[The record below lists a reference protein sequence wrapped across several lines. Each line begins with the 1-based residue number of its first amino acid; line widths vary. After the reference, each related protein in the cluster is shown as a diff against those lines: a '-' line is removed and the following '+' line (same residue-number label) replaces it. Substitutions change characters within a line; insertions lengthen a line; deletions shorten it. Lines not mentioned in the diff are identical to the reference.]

1 MERLTRRLA
10 LARQALDSLLELTI
24 LSAPNRIE
32 RDAAIQRFEY
42 TVEASWKAA
51 QAVLDTH
58 FGVVVASPKPVV
70 RACAQNGLLTE
81 ADGHAAMTMI
91 DDRNLTSHTYNESLA
106 AAIHGRLA
114 THAGLMER
122 WLEALEKSARAE

>member
-10 LARQALDSLLELTI
+10 LARQALETLLELTI
-24 LSAPNRIE
+24 LTAPNRIE

-42 TVEASWKAA
+42 TVEACWKAA

-81 ADGHAAMTMI
+81 ADGHAAMTMM
-91 DDRNLTSHTYNESLA
+91 DDRNLTTYNESLA

-122 WLEALEKSARAE
+122 WLEALENSARAE

>member
-10 LARQALDSLLELTI
+10 LARQALETLLELTI
-24 LSAPNRIE
+24 LTAPNRIE

-42 TVEASWKAA
+42 TVEACWKAA
-51 QAVLDTH
+51 QAVLDSR

-81 ADGHAAMTMI
+81 ADGHAAMAMI
-91 DDRNLTSHTYNESLA
+91 DDRNLTSHAYNESLA

-114 THAGLMER
+114 THAGLLGR
-122 WLEALEKSARAE
+122 WLEALENSARVE